1 MSQPVRVRYAP
12 SPTGYLHIG
21 GVRTILFNW
30 LFARKHG
37 GRFVLRFEDTDP
49 ERSRDEL
56 IEPML
61 ESIRWLG
68 LDWDEGPDVGGPYGP
83 YRQSQRLDLYREAL
97 DRLLAEGKAY
107 PCYCTVE
114 ELNAEREAARAAG
127 KPAVYS
133 GRCRHLTD
141 AERRRL
147 EAEGRRPAVRL
158 RVPDTGTVTVHDLVK
173 GEVAFDVAQI
183 GDFIIARP
191 DGMPLYN
198 FAAVVDD
205 HHMAMS
211 HVIRG
216 DEHLSNTPKQLL
228 IYQAL
233 GWEPPQFAHVPMILA
248 PDRSKL
254 SKRHGAVAVDEYRRQ
269 GFLPE
274 AILNYVALL
283 GWSPGDDR
291 EILSLDEMIEAFDL
305 DRVSHT
311 AAIYDVEKM
320 AWMNG
325 HYLRETDLD
334 RVVELVIPRLQAAGL
349 LMDEPQGA
357 ERRRLRAIVD
367 AVRQRVR
374 TLEELVEASRYF
386 FADFEGY
393 DETGV
398 RKHFDRDDAIPILEA
413 VAETLAQVE
422 PWSQAAIEQA
432 LRGLAE
438 RVGVGTGRIFHPTR
452 LAVSGRTVGPG
463 VFDVICWVGRERCL
477 ERIQRA
483 IEWIRRR
490 RADRA
495 VHGAATPAARSGE
508 ATGQG

>member
-37 GRFVLRFEDTDP
+37 GRFILRFEDTDP

-56 IEPML
+56 IAPML

-83 YRQSQRLDLYREAL
+83 YRQSQRLDLYRETL
-97 DRLLAEGKAY
+97 DRLLAAGKAY
-107 PCYCTVE
+107 LCYCTPE
-114 ELNAEREAARAAG
+114 ELAAERERARAAG
-127 KPAVYS
+127 RPAVYS
-133 GRCRHLTD
+133 GRCRHLTP
-141 AERRRL
+141 AERRRF

-158 RVPDTGTVTVHDLVK
+158 RVPEGGQVVVHDLVK

-183 GDFIIARP
+183 GDFIIARA
-191 DGMPLYN
+191 DGMPVYN
-198 FAAVVDD
+198 FAVVVDD
-205 HHMAMS
+205 HHMAIS

-228 IYQAL
+228 VYRAL

-248 PDRSKL
+248 PDRTKL

-291 EILSLDEMIEAFDL
+291 EILSLDEMIRLFDF
-305 DRVSHT
+305 DRVSRT

-325 HYLRETDLD
+325 HYLRAADLD
-334 RVVELVIPRLQAAGL
+334 RVVDLVIPRLQEAGL
-349 LMDEPQGA
+349 LQGTPEGD

-374 TLEELVEASRYF
+374 TLGELVEASRYF
-386 FADFEGY
+386 FADFADYE
-393 DETGV
+393 EAGV

-413 VAETLAQVE
+413 VAETLSRVE
-422 PWSQAAIEQA
+422 PWTQAAIEQA

-438 RVGVGTGRIFHPTR
+438 RMGVGTGRIFHPTR

-463 VFDVICWVGRERCL
+463 VFDVICWVGRDRCL
-477 ERIQRA
+477 ARIHRA
-483 IEWIRRR
+483 IEWIRQR
-490 RADRA
+490 RAAR
-495 VHGAATPAARSGE
+495 GATPAPGPAG
-508 ATGQG
+508 TGAGGGRG

>member
-30 LFARKHG
+30 LFARKYG

-83 YRQSQRLDLYREAL
+83 YRQSQRLHLYREAL

-107 PCYCTVE
+107 YCYCTPE
-114 ELNAEREAARAAG
+114 ELDAEREAARAAG
-127 KPAVYS
+127 RPAVYG
-133 GRCRHLTD
+133 GRCRHLTEE
-141 AERRRL
+141 ERRRL

-158 RVPDTGTVTVHDLVK
+158 RVPDAGEITVRDLVK
-173 GEVAFDVAQI
+173 GDVTFDVGQF
-183 GDFIIARP
+183 GDFIIARA
-191 DGMPLYN
+191 DGMPVYN
-198 FAAVVDD
+198 FAVVVDD
-205 HHMAMS
+205 HHMAIT

-228 IYQAL
+228 VYRAL
-233 GWEPPQFAHVPMILA
+233 GWEPPHFAHVPMILA
-248 PDRSKL
+248 PDRTKL

-291 EILSLDEMIEAFDL
+291 EILSLGEMIELFDL
-305 DRVSHT
+305 DRVSRT

-325 HYLRETDLD
+325 HYLRELDLD
-334 RVVELVIPRLQAAGL
+334 RVVERAIPRFVAAGL
-349 LMDEPQGA
+349 IQGEPHGE
-357 ERRRLRAIVD
+357 ERRRLYAIVD

-386 FADFEGY
+386 FTDFDGY
-393 DETGV
+393 EEAGV

-438 RVGVGTGRIFHPTR
+438 RKGVGTGRIFHPTR

-477 ERIQRA
+477 QRIQRA
-483 IEWIRRR
+483 IEWIRQR
-490 RADRA
+490 RAARA
-495 VHGAATPAARSGE
+495 TAQPAGPAG
-508 ATGQG
+508 ATG

>member
-1 MSQPVRVRYAP
+1 MSERVRVRYAP

-30 LFARKHG
+30 LFARKHA

-56 IEPML
+56 IQPML

-107 PCYCTVE
+107 HCYCTPE
-114 ELNAEREAARAAG
+114 ELAAEREAARAAG
-127 KPAVYS
+127 RPAVYS
-133 GRCRHLTD
+133 GRCRSLTA
-141 AERRRL
+141 AERARL
-147 EAEGRRPAVRL
+147 EAEGRRPAIRL
-158 RVPDTGTVTVHDLVK
+158 RVPDQGEVVVDDLVK
-173 GEVAFDVAQI
+173 GRVSFDVSQF
-183 GDFIIARP
+183 GDFIIARA
-191 DGMPLYN
+191 DGMPVYN
-198 FAAVVDD
+198 FAVVVDD
-205 HHMAMS
+205 HHMEMT

-228 IYQAL
+228 VYRAL
-233 GWEPPQFAHVPMILA
+233 GWEPPRFAHVPMILA
-248 PDRSKL
+248 PDRTKL

-291 EILSLDEMIEAFDL
+291 EILSLDEMIELFDL
-305 DRVSHT
+305 GRVSHT

-325 HYLRETDLD
+325 HYLRAADLD
-334 RVVELVIPRLQAAGL
+334 RIVALVIPRLRAAGL
-349 LMDEPQGA
+349 LDEEPQGE
-357 ERRRLRAIVD
+357 ERRRVRAIID

-374 TLEELVEASRYF
+374 TLDEIVEASRYF
-386 FADFEGY
+386 FHDFDSY
-393 DETGV
+393 DEAGV

-413 VAETLAQVE
+413 VAEALARVE
-422 PWSQAAIEQA
+422 PWTQAAIEQA
-432 LRGLAE
+432 LRQLAE
-438 RVGVGTGRIFHPTR
+438 RLGVGTGRVFHPTR

-463 VFDVICWVGRERCL
+463 VFDVICWVGRQRCL
-477 ERIQRA
+477 ERIARA
-483 IEWIRRR
+483 IEWIRAR
-490 RADRA
+490 RAARA
-495 VHGAATPAARSGE
+495 EAAPRPR
-508 ATGQG
+508 QV